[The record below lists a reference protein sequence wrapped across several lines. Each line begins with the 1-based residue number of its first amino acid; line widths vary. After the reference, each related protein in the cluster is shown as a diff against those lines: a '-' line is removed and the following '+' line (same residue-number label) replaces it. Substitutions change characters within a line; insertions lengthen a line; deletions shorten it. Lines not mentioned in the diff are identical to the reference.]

1 MTTTRLR
8 VSTAAVAVAAL
19 AALTGCSSDDTTD
32 AAATTTDGATTT
44 TATTTTPPADAA
56 VTPDQLQASID
67 VFFDP
72 AVDAQQRADV
82 VENGADRI
90 ALLEQFTGVLAG
102 YPLTGTVG
110 EITVVDAD
118 TVTAT
123 TDVAGPHGG
132 APMPLTFE
140 QIDGTWVIADESAC
154 SVLAMGRLTCE

>member
-8 VSTAAVAVAAL
+8 VSTAVVAVAAL

-32 AAATTTDGATTT
+32 AAATTTDG
-44 TATTTTPPADAA
+44 ATTTTPPADAA